1 MLAMQ
6 EEAKRLRQ
14 LIIEHRRKKCCKDY
28 KTWAYMI
35 CVASIL
41 IGTIVLI
48 ILAGMGIVKVN
59 WKLTV
64 EGSHLYPVLS
74 YHQARQFSRLPNL
87 RYRLRGQMM
96 WPCRDFHLGY
106 IANNDVVMSVKLVI
120 FCPHLAMS
128 GFEPVPASLKCQKTD
143 TLTAQPYWRG
153 SYMGII
159 KNSWQHFYSFFL
171 FVKSRKL
178 KRVRFG

>member
-74 YHQARQFSRLPNL
+74 YHQARQFSRSPNL

-96 WPCRDFHLGY
+96 WHCQDFHLGY
-106 IANNDVVMSVKLVI
+106 IANNDVVMSVKPVR
-120 FCPHLAMS
+120 FCPHLAIP

-143 TLTAQPYWRG
+143 ALPIQPYGQG

>member
-1 MLAMQ
+1 MQ

-64 EGSHLYPVLS
+64 QGSNLCPVVS
-74 YHQARQFSRLPNL
+74 YHHARLFSQSANL
-87 RYRLRGQMM
+87 CYHLRGQMM
-96 WPCRDFHLGY
+96 RPCQDFHLAY
-106 IANNDVVMSVKLVI
+106 VANNDVVMSVKPAI

-143 TLTAQPYWRG
+143 TLTVQPYGQG

>member
-1 MLAMQ
+1 MQ

-64 EGSHLYPVLS
+64 EGSHLFPVLS
-74 YHQARQFSRLPNL
+74 YCHTRQFPRLPNL
-87 RYRLRGQMM
+87 RYHLRGQIML
-96 WPCRDFHLGY
+96 PYQDYHLGY
-106 IANNDVVMSVKLVI
+106 IANNDVVMSVKPVI
-120 FCPHLAMS
+120 FCPHLAID

-143 TLTAQPYWRG
+143 TLTAQPYWQG
-153 SYMGII
+153 SNMGII

>member
-1 MLAMQ
+1 MQ

-59 WKLTV
+59 WKFIV
-64 EGSHLYPVLS
+64 GDSHLHPVGPDILS
-74 YHQARQFSRLPNL
+74 YSQTRLFWHSPCL
-87 RYRLRGQMM
+87 RYHIRGQIL
-96 WPCRDFHLGY
+96 WADQDLAHNY
-106 IANNDVVMSVKLVI
+106 EIVSVKMVKFYPQLT
-120 FCPHLAMS
+120 MG
-128 GFEPVPASLKCQKTD
+128 GFEPVPGSMKYPKSN
-143 TLTAQPYWRG
+143 TLTVQPLRQA

>member
-1 MLAMQ
+1 MQ

-74 YHQARQFSRLPNL
+74 YHQARLFSQSPNL
-87 RYRLRGQMM
+87 CYHLRGQMM
-96 WPCRDFHLGY
+96 WPCQDFQLGFV
-106 IANNDVVMSVKLVI
+106 ANNDVIMSVKPAI
-120 FCPHLAMS
+120 FCLHLAID

-143 TLTAQPYWRG
+143 ALTVQPYHQG

-159 KNSWQHFYSFFL
+159 KNSWQHFYSFYL
-171 FVKSRKL
+171 FVNSRNL